1 MMRGFSFGQSW
12 LRMCRT
18 RIETRL
24 SSEPALRL
32 MESLLRLPLGFDVAT
47 EYAALIETPT
57 TLGLVGPPASGR
69 SLGLMQ
75 LAAHWVAHP
84 SDLPL
89 LYLALGDDDL
99 LNLPPRAVLARAAYQ
114 ASLPEQFVS
123 HQRPG
128 VLLLDDWEVLPLA
141 RRAIWQQFLVSAQR
155 TWPTLRI
162 AVTLPLGGAWDEVRI
177 RPLALPT
184 DTTIEQWLAH
194 LLPTYDLAPLL
205 AALHL
210 APLAPVRESLADL
223 ALLALIYPIG
233 GIPSSRAAL
242 YAQAYALAE
251 PLLAKYSVIEVVGT
265 GPFRN
270 GRMLHTGVAVGRLH
284 LRSYEQARVLADDDP
299 HALTDLPV
307 EERTAVAALS
317 AGLRVDPVPL
327 FEMLA
332 SETDDFDNLRALVA
346 CVREMPTYAPVLYL
360 RLVEYLTAS
369 EVDQER
375 QTLLAE
381 LAPVLPVLFAAAAVQ
396 DEARTLA
403 AMRSTAPL
411 LAALPTIWLELGE
424 RPGVPIAL
432 RRLAADLL
440 IDLAPTPELLA
451 DGTSDA
457 PGAASAFRAYIAAC
471 VDGATRQLLA
481 LSPLREGCVALLTDE
496 TMGTQRTRAAL
507 ALLDDP
513 TVPEELRALALACA
527 NRHDLVEEAAVA
539 DAPLL
544 RRAALHSLANETP
557 SVALFALT
565 RVLLRPEAT
574 RIARRE
580 VLDALATVPHPGKPT
595 LLARICVSAAL
606 PVTNRL
612 DALDVLARQSA
623 PRVVLLRRLLARPGL
638 PLVLQVRAAEHLA
651 SRGLP
656 ELEPTWAAL
665 LTGNAP
671 VLVKRVAALAL
682 GDVGAH
688 PACGATVAGA
698 LRRGLQQAILDPPLA
713 SVIVEALG
721 KTGDRTAL
729 SIFTALLAP
738 SFITVLEAHWRRI
751 APELTQTPALAW
763 PDLPL
768 PAPVQRILAEA
779 LADNPRLVHPA
790 TWFAAMVEAQA
801 GHLALAA
808 ISGMAHLAHTVGMRE
823 QVVTALRRALWAEQR
838 CDVARF
844 MLVTLARL
852 SHPVE
857 ELAALLQA
865 TELDLRLRLMAL
877 ERIDRDPAVQRMLG
891 ERLVLQRDEPAIRAA
906 MLEQLDHPA
915 IPTTVVGAL
924 ARDPGEDPL
933 VRYAAIAALGRSLQ
947 YEAQTSLLAL
957 VCDPAEADEIR
968 LAAVEALP
976 ATLIE
981 ASLSQLRQLFHQH
994 QEGALALAMARVLAR
1009 NRDATGLAYLLEA
1022 VQSASGPAMLAV
1034 LDGLGPLDDPQITPL
1049 LTRLSQHSAVAPAL
1063 RLAALATLLRRGEQ
1077 DVLPLLQR
1085 YLTDPSPP
1093 VRVQA
1098 YTLLEEFAPTNLR
1111 LEDPLDDP
1119 DAPLVLRLKAL
1130 THRAERT
1137 FDPDW
1142 LCALTVKSD
1151 QPLALR
1157 LAAVTALARATEPI
1171 VVVRLEALLHIPQ
1184 GLPDHPLPIIRRQCL
1199 ATLGCLAQGEG
1210 ACAEAALAA
1219 LARLSCED
1227 GPVVG
1232 QRSWASAVLLEAMG

>member
-1 MMRGFSFGQSW
+1 MRGFSFGRSW

-18 RIETRL
+18 RIEARL
-24 SSEPALRL
+24 SREPALRL
-32 MESLLRLPLGFDVAT
+32 MEPLLRLPLGFDVAT
-47 EYAALIETPT
+47 EYAAFIETPT
-57 TLGLVGPPASGR
+57 ALGLVGPPASGR
-69 SLGLMQ
+69 SLALMQ

-84 SDLPL
+84 SDRPL

-114 ASLPEQFVS
+114 AGLPEQFVA

-128 VLLLDDWEVLPLA
+128 LLLLDDWEVLALP

-162 AVTLPLGGAWDEVRI
+162 ALTLPLRGAWDGVRL

-184 DTTIEQWLAH
+184 ETTIAQWLAH

-205 AALHL
+205 AALHG
-210 APLAPVRESLADL
+210 APLAPVRESLAEL

-251 PLLAKYSVIEVVGT
+251 PLLTNYSVIEVAGT
-265 GPFRN
+265 GPSRN
-270 GRMLHTGVAVGRLH
+270 GRMLHAGVAVGRLH
-284 LRSYEQARVLADDDP
+284 LRSYEQARVLADADP

-332 SETDDFDNLRALVA
+332 RETDDFDNLRALVA
-346 CVREMPTYAPVLYL
+346 CVREMPTYAPGLHL
-360 RLVEYLTAS
+360 RLVEYLTAAGTD
-369 EVDQER
+369 EER
-375 QTLLAE
+375 QALLVE
-381 LAPVLPVLFAAAAVQ
+381 LAPVLPVLFAAAAAH

-403 AMRSTAPL
+403 AMRATAPL
-411 LAALPTIWLELGE
+411 LTPLPTIWLELGG
-424 RPGVPIAL
+424 RSGVPSAL

-451 DGTSDA
+451 EVAPDA
-457 PGAASAFRAYIAAC
+457 PDAAYAFRAYVAAC

-481 LSPLREGCVALLTDE
+481 LSPLREGCASLLNDE

-513 TVPEELRALALACA
+513 AVPEELRALALACA

-539 DAPLL
+539 DAPIL
-544 RRAALHSLANETP
+544 RRAALQSLANEAP
-557 SVALFALT
+557 SVALLALT

-580 VLDALATVPHPGKPT
+580 VLDALAVVPHPGRPM

-606 PVTNRL
+606 PLITRL
-612 DALDVLARQSA
+612 DALDVLARQGA
-623 PRVVLLRRLLARPGL
+623 PSIVLLRRLLARPGL
-638 PLVLQVRAAEHLA
+638 PLVVRVRAAEHLA
-651 SRGLP
+651 ARGLP
-656 ELEPTWAAL
+656 ELGPTWVAL
-665 LTGNAP
+665 LTGDAP
-671 VLVKRVAALAL
+671 ALVKRVAALAL

-688 PACGATVAGA
+688 PASGASAAIA
-698 LRRGLQQAILDPPLA
+698 LRRALQRAILDPRLA

-729 SIFTALLAP
+729 SIFTALLVP
-738 SFITVLEAHWRRI
+738 SFITVLEAHWQRV
-751 APELTQTPALAW
+751 APELAQTPALAW

-768 PAPVQRILAEA
+768 PPPVQRILAEA
-779 LADNPRLVHPA
+779 LADNPRLAHPA
-790 TWFAAMVEAQA
+790 TRFAAMVEAQA

-838 CDVARF
+838 RDVAQA
-844 MLVTLARL
+844 LLITLARL
-852 SHPVE
+852 RHPAE
-857 ELAALLQA
+857 ELGALLQA

-877 ERIDRDPAVQRMLG
+877 EWLGGDPAVQRMLG

-906 MLEQLDHPA
+906 MLEQLSHPA
-915 IPTTVVGAL
+915 IPTTVVGAR

-933 VRYAAIAALGRSLQ
+933 VRYAAIAALGRSVQ
-947 YEAQTSLLAL
+947 YEAQMSLLGL
-957 VCDPAEADEIR
+957 VRDPAEADEIR
-968 LAAVEALP
+968 LAALEALP
-976 ATLIE
+976 ATLME
-981 ASLSQLRQLFHQH
+981 ASMKQLRQLFHQH
-994 QEGALALAMARVLAR
+994 QEGVLAPAMARVLAR
-1009 NRDATGLAYLLEA
+1009 NRDATGLACLLEA
-1022 VQSASGPAMLAV
+1022 VQSASGPAMLAILDV
-1034 LDGLGPLDDPQITPL
+1034 LRLLDDPQITPV

-1098 YTLLEEFAPTNLR
+1098 YTLLEEFAPANLR

-1130 THRAERT
+1130 SYRAERT
-1137 FDPDW
+1137 FDADW
-1142 LCALTVKSD
+1142 LCALTGKSD

-1157 LAAVTALARATEPI
+1157 LAAITALAHATEPS
-1171 VVVRLEALLHIPQ
+1171 VVVRLEALLHLPQ
-1184 GLPDHPLPIIRRQCL
+1184 GLPDHPLPIIRRQCQ

-1210 ACAEAALAA
+1210 ACAEAALTT
-1219 LARLSCED
+1219 LARLSCEE
-1227 GPVVG
+1227 GPVAG
-1232 QRSWASAVLLEAMG
+1232 QRSWATEVLLEAMG